1 MHIRRCVVFLF
12 TMNIPLQFCWTRF
25 GTEAAQSINQ
35 ILVRKEEERQANH
48 GLFLWGIGNPVG
60 PSILELVRRAS
71 VPEVIFSPI
80 KSAPREEDV
89 APPAV
94 VAWTAGSTICGDRY
108 VLPETVLVTS
118 RFVPSQPRRSHYA
131 LVCYSEQ
138 QLRMVS
144 SDRRIALGSLR
155 NLVSGRK
162 VGASQVTAVVER
174 TPDTAQDT
182 SQYSVSMRA
191 RLVPP
196 FFVKLTEH
204 VVISCEFDDA
214 TREKDWACAVGR
226 HWAKKSASS
235 TQLVFSSAS

>member
-1 MHIRRCVVFLF
+1 
-12 TMNIPLQFCWTRF
+12 MNIPLQFCWTRF
-25 GTEAAQSINQ
+25 GTEAAQSIDQ

-48 GLFLWGIGNPVG
+48 GLFLWGIGNAVG

-89 APPAV
+89 SPPAV

-108 VLPETVLVTS
+108 ELPETVLVTS
-118 RFVPSQPRRSHYA
+118 RFVPSHPRRSHYA

-138 QLRMVS
+138 PA
-144 SDRRIALGSLR
+144 I
-155 NLVSGRK
+155 
-162 VGASQVTAVVER
+162 VER
-174 TPDTAQDT
+174 TLDAAENT

-204 VVISCEFDDA
+204 VIISDEFEDA
-214 TREKDWACAVGR
+214 TQVKNWPCAVER
-226 HWAKKSASS
+226 RWSKKSAGS
-235 TQLVFSSAS
+235 TQLVFSSIS

>member
-1 MHIRRCVVFLF
+1 MHIHRCVVFLF

-25 GTEAAQSINQ
+25 GTEAAQSIDQ

-48 GLFLWGIGNPVG
+48 GLFLWGIGNAVG

-89 APPAV
+89 SPPAV

-108 VLPETVLVTS
+108 ELPETVLVTS
-118 RFVPSQPRRSHYA
+118 RFVPSHPRRSHYA

-138 QLRMVS
+138 PLRMVS

-162 VGASQVTAVVER
+162 VGASQVTAIVER
-174 TPDTAQDT
+174 TLDAAENT

-204 VVISCEFDDA
+204 VIISDEFEDA
-214 TREKDWACAVGR
+214 TQVKNWPCAVER
-226 HWAKKSASS
+226 RWSKKSAGS
-235 TQLVFSSAS
+235 TQLVFSSIS

>member
-25 GTEAAQSINQ
+25 GTEAAQSIDQ

-48 GLFLWGIGNPVG
+48 GLFLWGIGNAVG

-89 APPAV
+89 SPAAV
-94 VAWTAGSTICGDRY
+94 VAWTAGRTICGDRY
-108 VLPETVLVTS
+108 ELPETVLVTS
-118 RFVPSQPRRSHYA
+118 RFVSSQARRSHYA

-138 QLRMVS
+138 RLCMVS
-144 SDRRIALGSLR
+144 SDHRIALGSLR

-174 TPDTAQDT
+174 MADGTEYT

-204 VVISCEFDDA
+204 VIISGEFDDVTEA
-214 TREKDWACAVGR
+214 KGWPGAVER
-226 HWAKKSASS
+226 RWAKKSASS
-235 TQLVFSSAS
+235 AQLVFSSIS

>member
-1 MHIRRCVVFLF
+1 MD
-12 TMNIPLQFCWTRF
+12 IPLQFCWTRF
-25 GTEAAQSINQ
+25 GTEAAQSIHQ

-48 GLFLWGIGNPVG
+48 GLFLWGIGNAVG
-60 PSILELVRRAS
+60 PSILELVRRAN

-80 KSAPREEDV
+80 RSAPREEDV

-108 VLPETVLVTS
+108 ELPKTVLVTS

-138 QLRMVS
+138 RLSLAS
-144 SDRRIALGSLR
+144 SGRRIAFRSLR
-155 NLVSGRK
+155 NLISGRK

-174 TPDTAQDT
+174 RTDAVEDAC
-182 SQYSVSMRA
+182 QYDVALRA

-204 VVISCEFDDA
+204 VIVSDEFDNA
-214 TREKDWACAVGR
+214 ASLTDWPCAVER
-226 HWAKKSASS
+226 CWAKKSASRAQEEPS
-235 TQLVFSSAS
+235 YQHV

>member
-1 MHIRRCVVFLF
+1 ME
-12 TMNIPLQFCWTRF
+12 IPFQFCWTRF
-25 GTEAAQSINQ
+25 GTEAAQSIQQ
-35 ILVRKEEERQANH
+35 ILVRKEQERQANH
-48 GLFLWGIGNPVG
+48 GLFLWGIGNAVG

-108 VLPETVLVTS
+108 VLPKTALVTS
-118 RFVPSQPRRSHYA
+118 RFVPSGPRRSHYA

-138 QLRMVS
+138 PLRMAS
-144 SDRRIALGSLR
+144 SDRRIAFGSLR

-162 VGASQVTAVVER
+162 IGASQVTAIVER
-174 TPDTAQDT
+174 TQDTAQAT
-182 SQYSVSMRA
+182 SQYDVSMRA

-204 VVISCEFDDA
+204 VIISNEFED
-214 TREKDWACAVGR
+214 TGSERDWPKAVDR
-226 HWAKKSASS
+226 CWAKR
-235 TQLVFSSAS
+235 VFGQVELAFDS